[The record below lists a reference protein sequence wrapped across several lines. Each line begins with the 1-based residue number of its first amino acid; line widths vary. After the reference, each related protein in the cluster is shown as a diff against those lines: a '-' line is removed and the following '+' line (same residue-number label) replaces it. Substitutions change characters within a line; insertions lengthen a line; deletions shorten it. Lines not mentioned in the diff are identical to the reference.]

1 VPRISERF
9 REAAYRRAMTDKVIV
24 YTTCGKAE
32 DAENL
37 AQRLIEGRLAA
48 CVNVV
53 PGVRSFYRWKGKIEN
68 DTEFLL
74 IIKTARGLVDPLR
87 LELEKLHPY
96 ELPEMIV
103 APIIDGSPN
112 YLAWLDQE
120 VSPEGPSAV

>member
-1 VPRISERF
+1 
-9 REAAYRRAMTDKVIV
+9 MTDKVIV

-37 AQRLIEGRLAA
+37 AQRLVEERLAA

-68 DTEFLL
+68 DAEFLL
-74 IIKTARGLVDPLR
+74 IIKTARGLVGSLR
-87 LELEKLHPY
+87 QQLEKVHPY

-112 YLAWLDQE
+112 YLAWLEQE
-120 VSPEGPSAV
+120 VAAQGPSPA

>member
-1 VPRISERF
+1 V
-9 REAAYRRAMTDKVIV
+9 TDKVIV

-32 DAENL
+32 DAESI

-53 PGVRSFYRWKGKIEN
+53 AGVRSFYRWQGKIEN
-68 DTEFLL
+68 AAEFLL

-96 ELPEMIV
+96 DLPELIV
-103 APIIDGSPN
+103 APIIDGSPD
-112 YLAWLDQE
+112 YLAWLEQE
-120 VSPEGPSAV
+120 VTAEGPSAV